1 MPVPLPTK
9 VFESRSFLLRATA
22 GIDRKALCW
31 DRLGV
36 SPAHLYEAGEN
47 CAAMVAEFERISS
60 DGSISAARTLV
71 QSAVTKVRSEVG
83 RVALDNGL
91 A

>member
-71 QSAVTKVRSEVG
+71 QSAVTKVRSEW
-83 RVALDNGL
+83 A

>member
-1 MPVPLPTK
+1 
-9 VFESRSFLLRATA
+9 
-22 GIDRKALCW
+22 
-31 DRLGV
+31 
-36 SPAHLYEAGEN
+36 
-47 CAAMVAEFERISS
+47 MVAEFERISS

>member
-36 SPAHLYEAGEN
+36 SPAHLDEAGEN
-47 CAAMVAEFERISS
+47 CAAMVAEFEWISS

-83 RVALDNGL
+83 RVALGNVL

>member
-1 MPVPLPTK
+1 M
-9 VFESRSFLLRATA
+9 
-22 GIDRKALCW
+22 
-31 DRLGV
+31 V
-36 SPAHLYEAGEN
+36 S
-47 CAAMVAEFERISS
+47 EFGRISS

-83 RVALDNGL
+83 RVALGNVL